1 MKRSESVPLK
11 EVLTKY
17 IKVIGGEQKIRQ
29 IRLTKNWEQLMGK
42 NINEQTQSIY
52 FKNNIIYLKIRSSV
66 VKHELFMMKT
76 EIIKHLVQNIDK
88 IEIKDIV
95 FL

>member
-1 MKRSESVPLK
+1 MYRSDSESLK
-11 EVLTKY
+11 NVLDRY
-17 IKVIGGEQKIRQ
+17 IKAIGGEQKIKQ
-29 IRLTKNWEQLMGK
+29 IQLMKNWENLMGK
-42 NINEQTQSIY
+42 NINELTQSIY

-88 IEIKDIV
+88 IKIDDII

>member
-1 MKRSESVPLK
+1 MYRSDSESLK
-11 EVLTKY
+11 NVLDRY
-17 IKVIGGEQKIRQ
+17 IKAIGGEQKIKQ
-29 IRLTKNWEQLMGK
+29 IQLVKNWENLMGK
-42 NINEQTQSIY
+42 NIKEHTQSIY

-76 EIIKHLVQNIDK
+76 EIIRHLVQNIDNIK
-88 IEIKDIV
+88 IDDIV

>member
-1 MKRSESVPLK
+1 MKRSESEPLK
-11 EVLTKY
+11 EVLSKY

-29 IRLTKNWEQLMGK
+29 IRLMKNWEQLMGK

-66 VKHELFMMKT
+66 VKHELYMMKT
-76 EIIKHLVQNIDK
+76 ELIKHLVQNIDK

>member
-1 MKRSESVPLK
+1 MYRSDSESLK
-11 EVLTKY
+11 NVLDRY
-17 IKVIGGEQKIRQ
+17 IKAIGGEQKIKQ
-29 IRLTKNWEQLMGK
+29 IQLMKNWENLMGK
-42 NINEQTQSIY
+42 NINELTQSIY

-76 EIIKHLVQNIDK
+76 ELIKHLVQNIDNIK
-88 IEIKDIV
+88 IDDIV